1 MAAPMIPA
9 NNRLPIPY
17 PSSLAII
24 SPIPKTVLTLRR
36 IELAVDRLAIL
47 PGPLPERLA
56 GLCATLGALSASD
69 FPTLRLGTQWEGIR
83 AALFLFDTG
92 QAPSSDDTASE
103 IARALLDLRAELRT
117 LVKQWVEL
125 GDWPTDTS

>member
-24 SPIPKTVLTLRR
+24 PPIPKTVLTLRR

-47 PGPLPERLA
+47 PGPLHERLA

-69 FPTLRLGTQWEGIR
+69 FPTLRLGTQWEAIR

-92 QAPSSDDTASE
+92 QAPSDDTASE
-103 IARALLDLRAELRT
+103 IARAFLDLRAELRT
-117 LVKQWVEL
+117 LVRYWVEL
-125 GDWPTDTS
+125 GDWPTDKS